1 MQAEVIDSLHRTLD
15 AEKAAILDADY
26 DALGPI
32 EITKKRLLEA
42 LSISSGQAGTLA
54 EIKTK
59 VETNQALLRAAIN
72 GLQAARARV
81 TALQEVRDGLS
92 VYDQSGRIENVANR
106 RGGLEKKA

>member
-15 AEKAAILDADY
+15 TEKTAILDAAY

-72 GLQAARARV
+72 GLQAARARDG
-81 TALQEVRDGLS
+81 TARS
-92 VYDQSGRIENVANR
+92 ARWIECLRSIRAH
-106 RGGLEKKA
+106 